1 MNYREFSS
9 WFFSGALSIL
19 VVILGHFGGESLEEL
34 KLIRK
39 EITEL
44 NLKMVAV
51 VSNQTSQQ
59 IQIEKIEKRVER
71 LENRP

>member
-9 WFFSGALSIL
+9 WFFSGALSLL
-19 VVILGHFGGESLEEL
+19 VLVLGYFGGESLEEL

-59 IQIEKIEKRVER
+59 IQIEKLERRVDR